1 MRAREILQEDYNQS
15 LQSDL
20 TNLLVGAK
28 GSGANQV
35 STQEVVMQLSN
46 MGYAVDERSILSLL
60 ANNPV
65 VQASDPEQ
73 ITLTTT
79 DGEDSGQEDQDDSA
93 QHVSN
98 MARKATDLG

>member
-28 GSGANQV
+28 GSGATQV

-79 DGEDSGQEDQDDSA
+79 DGEGGQEDQDDSA